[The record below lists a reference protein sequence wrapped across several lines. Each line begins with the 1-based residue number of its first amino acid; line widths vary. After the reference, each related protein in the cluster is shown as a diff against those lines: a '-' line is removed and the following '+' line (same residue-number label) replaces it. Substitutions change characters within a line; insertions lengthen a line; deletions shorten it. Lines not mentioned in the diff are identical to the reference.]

1 MKLNKILFF
10 TAALSAAA
18 SLSAAPSFSGS
29 IGGSAVANIGVPLDG
44 ADADWTLPLCGYA
57 AAQANLAEWA
67 IFRGEVGV
75 CAPDFN
81 FDDVFSQTNAV
92 IRLNELSFV
101 FQRRAYTATNYL
113 SAFLG
118 SYEQIGSDA
127 FLTRHFGIEPVNSR
141 ICKSYASLT
150 YSPLRSTKEAGI
162 SYIVNFDKAPIATGG
177 YFYFSKDKNDSW
189 TMNLDARFA
198 MVTNFA
204 TVDLLLGVGT
214 PFQNSNKNTDAV
226 LVIDTITLHGG
237 ITTRFGTKFG
247 HELFIQFGFDDISV
261 RGDGAGEI
269 SGDELSIIMEP
280 RIRLEKFRFAISA
293 YSLNQKRLEELF
305 YLNDPFGV
313 ALNFY
318 KDDIEGKRGD
328 ITLGIFAT
336 FSVSG
341 TDLYNFAK
349 GKTTDNAIYNV
360 YATPYA
366 ELPLSAAA
374 KFEAMAQI
382 GVLDVSGTQ
391 SLNFKLGVAAK
402 TSF

>member
-29 IGGSAVANIGVPLDG
+29 IGGSAVANIGVPLNG
-44 ADADWTLPLCGYA
+44 ANPDWTLPLCGYA

-150 YSPLRSTKEAGI
+150 YSPLRSTKQAGI

-177 YFYFSKDKNDSW
+177 YFYFSKDKKDSW

-204 TVDLLLGVGT
+204 TVDLLLGIGS

-237 ITTRFGTKFG
+237 ITARFGTKFG

-269 SGDELSIIMEP
+269 SGDELSFLIEP
-280 RIRLEKFRFAISA
+280 RIKMEKFRLALSF
-293 YSLNQKRLEELF
+293 YSFNEASVRELF
-305 YLNDPFGV
+305 YLNDPFGAV
-313 ALNFY
+313 VNFY

-328 ITLGIFAT
+328 ITLGIYAT
-336 FSVSG
+336 FSVAG
-341 TDLYNFAK
+341 TNLYNFAK
-349 GKTTDNAIYNV
+349 GNTTDNAIYNV